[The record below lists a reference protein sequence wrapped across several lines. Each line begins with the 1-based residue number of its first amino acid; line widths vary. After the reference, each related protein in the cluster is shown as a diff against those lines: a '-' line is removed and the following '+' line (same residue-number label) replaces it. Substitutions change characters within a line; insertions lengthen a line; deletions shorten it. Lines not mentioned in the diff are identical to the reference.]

1 MLNQNPT
8 AMVNFMLDDLGSPA
22 GVGLDAPIHGIIL
35 ITNLDFLKA
44 ASRTGGAQQRKTA
57 FGRFKFPFRFQNLRV
72 EKHGISWLNS
82 DKELIYLSTVS

>member
-1 MLNQNPT
+1 MLNQNPS
-8 AMVNFMLDDLGSPA
+8 AMVNFMLDNLGGPA
-22 GVGLDAPIHGIIL
+22 GVGLDAPFHGFVL
-35 ITNLDFLKA
+35 IADFDFLKA
-44 ASRTGGAQQRKTA
+44 PGGPGTAQQGETT